1 MTETILPGE
10 RRDIQGDGCRLS
22 VTVVGEGPLLIL
34 MHGWPEL
41 ALSWRHLVA
50 PLAAAGYQVAV
61 PDMRGYGASEK
72 PDDPLAYRLDVIAR
86 DMDAIARELCA
97 ETFVAIGHDW
107 GALCAWGTALRLGP
121 VRVRAVLAMSVPYS
135 PPLKRPYADLLDKLY
150 PDQFFYIRYF
160 QDIGVVEAEFEG
172 HGARKVLK
180 SVYYKSSAAGIA
192 NNVAGATP
200 RDAPFMASL
209 SPPPEGPLVFMSDA
223 ELDQYAQAFEAG
235 GWRGP
240 INYYRNFDRNVAS
253 SLALGDYAIQ
263 QPAGFIAGA
272 MDPVVTMFPNQLE
285 TMRSLCRDYRLERM
299 IEGAG
304 HWVQQ
309 EAPEE
314 TVAATLEFLR
324 GLRG

>member
-1 MTETILPGE
+1 MTQTILPGE
-10 RRDIQGDGCRLS
+10 RRDIQGDDCRLS
-22 VTVVGEGPLLIL
+22 VTVAGEGPLLIL

-50 PLAAAGYQVAV
+50 PLVAAGYQVVV
-61 PDMRGYGASEK
+61 PDMRGYGASDK

-86 DMDAIARELCA
+86 DMDAIARALNA
-97 ETFVAIGHDW
+97 DAFVAIGHDW

-121 VRVRAVLAMSVPYS
+121 ARVRGVLAMSVPYS

-160 QDIGVVEAEFEG
+160 QELGVVEAEFAAR
-172 HGARKVLK
+172 GARNVLK

-192 NNVAGATP
+192 SNVAARTP
-200 RDAPFMASL
+200 RDAPFMDSVT
-209 SPPPEGPLVFMSDA
+209 PPPNGPLPFMSDA
-223 ELDQYAQAFEAG
+223 ELDQYAQAFDAG

-240 INYYRNFDRNVAS
+240 INYYRNFDRNFAS

-272 MDPVVTMFPNQLE
+272 MDPVITMFPNQLE

-309 EAPEE
+309 EAPEA
-314 TVAATLEFLR
+314 TIAATLEFLETL
-324 GLRG
+324 G

>member
-1 MTETILPGE
+1 MSFGLN
-10 RRDIQGDGCRLS
+10 QCMAA
-22 VTVVGEGPLLIL
+22 LLIGYSAVS
-34 MHGWPEL
+34 HSACSEVP
-41 ALSWRHLVA
+41 ADA
-50 PLAAAGYQVAV
+50 PWT
-61 PDMRGYGASEK
+61 ASE
-72 PDDPLAYRLDVIAR
+72 
-86 DMDAIARELCA
+86 
-97 ETFVAIGHDW
+97 
-107 GALCAWGTALRLGP
+107 LRL
-121 VRVRAVLAMSVPYS
+121 
-135 PPLKRPYADLLDKLY
+135 
-150 PDQFFYIRYF
+150 I
-160 QDIGVVEAEFEG
+160 
-172 HGARKVLK
+172 
-180 SVYYKSSAAGIA
+180 
-192 NNVAGATP
+192 
-200 RDAPFMASL
+200 ASL

-240 INYYRNFDRNVAS
+240 INYYRNFDRNFAS